1 MTGGSGNYQWSC
13 DPEGIVGV
21 ASNGI
26 LTAIARGKTLVVAA
40 DTKNTAHFDETEV
53 SIIVLYMYT
62 IHHYYVMWFVHVHT
76 NTTVHTY
83 TNLHGSAHTG

>member
-21 ASNGI
+21 ANNGM
-26 LTAIARGKTLVVAA
+26 LTAIARGETLVVVA

-53 SIIVLYMYT
+53 SIMLRILFPRIVYHEWAGPRVIVISSL
-62 IHHYYVMWFVHVHT
+62 V
-76 NTTVHTY
+76 
-83 TNLHGSAHTG
+83 